1 MYSLASVSFESF
13 VMNMRKI
20 RFAIGLRDFSKEKG
34 GAERYLVDLCARLAG
49 EGYEV
54 HVFAEK
60 FGEEDPRFHYHAIRT
75 IPFPRSIRLLF
86 FATRATREIENGNYD
101 ITFGVGNT
109 LKADI
114 LQPHGGVHWAWFWR
128 SLRAYENPILW
139 LIKLLGRIFSPK
151 QWVSGWVEDA
161 PYRAKR
167 LRAIIA
173 ISDMVKQDMMRWYQ
187 IPEERIHVVYN
198 GVDIERFHPRNRRYR
213 EEIRRRHGI
222 GDELVILFVSNNF
235 RMKGLVF
242 LIKALGEIKK
252 ENSPP
257 FKLLILGR
265 DRKEP
270 YLRLAKKIGI
280 LEGIIFAGPTDEPE
294 KYYGAADFLVHPAFY
309 DSFSLAVLEAI
320 ASGLPV
326 ITTRTTGASGILTH
340 GEDGFVIRNMK
351 DLEELKMAIR
361 YFSNEKV
368 RHHASHL
375 GRIKAERHSDKV
387 NFSEIDRVLKDMIN
401 ACLPK
406 GDQYG

>member
-1 MYSLASVSFESF
+1 
-13 VMNMRKI
+13 MRKI
-20 RFAIGLRDFSKEKG
+20 RFAIGLRDFSREKG
-34 GAERYLVDLCARLAG
+34 GAERYLVDLCAWLAD

-60 FGEEDPRFHYHAIRT
+60 FGEEDPRFHYHAIKT
-75 IPFPRSIRLLF
+75 IPFPKSLRLLS
-86 FATRATREIENGNYD
+86 FAVKATKEIENKNYD
-101 ITFGVGNT
+101 IIFGVGNT

-114 LQPHGGVHWAWFWR
+114 LQPHGGVHWAWFWQ
-128 SLRAYENPILW
+128 SLRTYDNPILW
-139 LIKLLGRIFSPK
+139 TLKFLGRIFSPK
-151 QWVSGWVEDA
+151 QWVSGWIEDV
-161 PYRAKR
+161 PYKR
-167 LRAIIA
+167 KKFSKVIA
-173 ISDMVKQDMMRWYQ
+173 ISDMVKQDMMRWYG
-187 IPEERIHVVYN
+187 IPEDRIDVIYN
-198 GVDIERFHPRNRRYR
+198 GVDIEHFHPRNRQYR
-213 EEIRRRHGI
+213 GEIRRRHGI
-222 GDELVILFVSNNF
+222 EADELVILFVSNNF

-270 YLRLAKKIGI
+270 YLRLAKKRGI
-280 LEGIIFAGPTDEPE
+280 LEEIIFAGPTDEPE
-294 KYYGAADFLVHPAFY
+294 KYYGAADFLAHPAFY

-326 ITTRTTGASGILTH
+326 ITTRTTGASGILNH
-340 GEDGFVIRNMK
+340 GEDGFVIRKLK

-375 GRIKAERHSDKV
+375 GRMKAEIYSDKA
-387 NFSEIDRVLKDMIN
+387 NFREIDRVFKDTIN
-401 ACLPK
+401 ICLPK
-406 GDQYG
+406 DYECLQRIR